1 MIGRVVLDVSRSYPS
16 IAVNTCTARN
26 CCSVACHGC
35 RCNYLLSAFVIVPP
49 HRRFSQNNRNA
60 ATVLIYRASPCKFA
74 PTEINLY
81 GKTNLPLTN
90 RLPPSVSTSRR
101 LLSFLSSNVC
111 DVSASANNF
120 SRFLLDAK
128 LKRVCNCVIRI
139 DNCPTLRLSQ
149 HWQRKDLVMSQPI
162 ILLS

>member
-1 MIGRVVLDVSRSYPS
+1 MIAQVVLDVSRSYPS
-16 IAVNTCTARN
+16 IAVNTCTAGN

-60 ATVLIYRASPCKFA
+60 ATVLIYHASRCKFA

-90 RLPPSVSTSRR
+90 RLPPFASISRR
-101 LLSFLSSNVC
+101 LLSSLSTIVRDD
-111 DVSASANNF
+111 DVSA
-120 SRFLLDAK
+120 RKQFLPILDAK
-128 LKRVCNCVIRI
+128 LEQVCNCVIRI
-139 DNCPTLRLSQ
+139 DNCPTSRRSQ
-149 HWQRKDLVMSQPI
+149 HWRRKDLVMSQPI